1 MCLTLPLS
9 APQRGGLLADSV
21 PRLCSH
27 PLPAHAHTQRTHPTH
42 CAWAADAAQ
51 GLSCPL
57 LSSSSTDVSWTCP
70 LPISARTSWK
80 VGAGVPA
87 GDFLQEREARA
98 KNRSAEK
105 SRGHSLRVLGDAHSR
120 SRGWQSVMGWRNQ
133 GTTRSP
139 LSVPWGKGQPGEA
152 LLLAWA
158 SGHLATL
165 GLGLPVDAMEEGPSQ
180 LSLRPPAQSA
190 SVPPSATQVPRHS
203 IDELTHGKDPG
214 VGQAG
219 SKAPRACPLG
229 ACQLRPGQREL
240 RGTASVRGQEAD
252 TSAPQALTAQPQAS

>member
-98 KNRSAEK
+98 KKRSAEK

-120 SRGWQSVMGWRNQ
+120 SRGWQKSDGVAQPGNHPLTPLRSLGQ
-133 GTTRSP
+133 GTAWRSP
-139 LSVPWGKGQPGEA
+139 PAGVGLWAPGNPRPGSSRGCNGGRPLPALSPFPSSKCLSSSLCHPGSPA
-152 LLLAWA
+152 LYRRAHTWERARGGTGWLQ
-158 SGHLATL
+158 
-165 GLGLPVDAMEEGPSQ
+165 GPSCLPIRG
-180 LSLRPPAQSA
+180 LSAQARPARA
-190 SVPPSATQVPRHS
+190 
-203 IDELTHGKDPG
+203 PG
-214 VGQAG
+214 D
-219 SKAPRACPLG
+219 SKC
-229 ACQLRPGQREL
+229 
-240 RGTASVRGQEAD
+240 
-252 TSAPQALTAQPQAS
+252 

>member
-9 APQRGGLLADSV
+9 APQHGGLLADSV

-98 KNRSAEK
+98 EKRREEPRTQSEGTWGCPLEVPGLAECD
-105 SRGHSLRVLGDAHSR
+105 GVAQPGNYPLTPLCSLG
-120 SRGWQSVMGWRNQ
+120 Q
-133 GTTRSP
+133 GTAWRSP
-139 LSVPWGKGQPGEA
+139 PAGVGLWAPGNPRPGSSHGCNGGRPLPALSPSPSSKCLSSSLCHPGPPA
-152 LLLAWA
+152 LYRRAHTWERPRGGTGWLQ
-158 SGHLATL
+158 
-165 GLGLPVDAMEEGPSQ
+165 GPSCLPIRG
-180 LSLRPPAQSA
+180 LSAQARPARA
-190 SVPPSATQVPRHS
+190 
-203 IDELTHGKDPG
+203 PG
-214 VGQAG
+214 D
-219 SKAPRACPLG
+219 SKC
-229 ACQLRPGQREL
+229 
-240 RGTASVRGQEAD
+240 
-252 TSAPQALTAQPQAS
+252 